1 MENIIKISIMLM
13 LKTLLTHSLIE
24 GEDMQDYVVLLNLD
38 DPTCHALARRL
49 RADSIYCR
57 IMPADAAA
65 DEVLA
70 SGARG
75 MILATGC
82 TGHAADIPLMMDY
95 LQTGLPMLCLG
106 DAALTLCL
114 TLGGELSTPVDS
126 AIATVSFDHDDS
138 LFDSVEDGERLL
150 PARSMMVFTEAQG
163 DVCAAADDEVIGIH
177 ARQRDVWGLSF
188 PLERNDPAT
197 AQLMVNFAR
206 DVCGCTQWWTGR
218 AFIERARAAILEAAE
233 DGEALCALSGGVD
246 SGVSALLGN
255 LALGQKLHC
264 IFVDTGLLREGE
276 AEEVMEAYQHQ
287 VGLNVRRVDA
297 RAEFLLALKAVTDP
311 GEKERIISSLLK
323 DILRREAESLPGVKL
338 ILRGTNYADTP
349 VTDDVST
356 LPAGVKVIE
365 PVRELFKDEIRQVGE
380 SLGLS
385 PAMISRQPFPGSGLA
400 SRIMASVTAE
410 RLALL
415 RTADAI
421 FRREIEQAGLNRRLW
436 QYFAALALSPLPDG
450 GVMVILRAVQAAE
463 GGSGMPARIP
473 SDLLERV
480 TAEVMQECPEVQR
493 VFYDCTP
500 SKTYARLAGK

>member
-1 MENIIKISIMLM
+1 
-13 LKTLLTHSLIE
+13 
-24 GEDMQDYVVLLNLD
+24 MQDFVVLLNLD

-57 IMPADAAA
+57 IMPASATA

-70 SGARG
+70 SEARG
-75 MILATGC
+75 VILATGC
-82 TGHAADIPLMMDY
+82 TGQAADISLMMDY

-106 DAALTLCL
+106 DAALTLCQ
-114 TLGGELSTPVDS
+114 TLGGELSPEADS
-126 AIATVSFDHDDS
+126 GIATVTFDHEDG
-138 LFDSVEDGERLL
+138 LFEGVEDGERYL
-150 PARSMMVFTEAQG
+150 PTRRTMVFTEVQG
-163 DVCAAADDEVIGIH
+163 DACASADGQVIGIH
-177 ARQRDVWGLSF
+177 ARQRDVWGISF
-188 PLERNDPAT
+188 PLERNDPAS

-206 DVCGCTQWWTGR
+206 DICGCTQWWTER
-218 AFIERARAAILEAAE
+218 TFVERAKAAIQEAAE
-233 DGEALCALSGGVD
+233 GGDALCALSGGVD

-255 LALGQKLHC
+255 LALGQQLHC

-276 AEEVMEAYQHQ
+276 AEEVMDAYQHQ

-297 RAEFLLALKAVTDP
+297 RAEFLLALKSVTDP

-323 DILRREAESLPGVKL
+323 DILRREADSIPGVKL

-349 VTDDVST
+349 VTDDVT
-356 LPAGVKVIE
+356 ALPAGVKVIE

-385 PAMISRQPFPGSGLA
+385 PAMVNRQPFPGSGLA
-400 SRIMASVTAE
+400 SRIMAGVTAE
-410 RLALL
+410 RLAIL

-421 FRREIEQAGLNRRLW
+421 FRREIEAAGLHRRMW
-436 QYFAALALSPLPDG
+436 QYFAALAVSPLPGG

-480 TAEVMQECPEVQR
+480 TAEVMRECPDVQR